1 MIDQSQR
8 VAARV
13 YAVTYLLTL
22 AILMVTFTRFF
33 APYLVWNNGAATAG
47 NLFAHEAGFRVYQTA
62 AYLNGVGL
70 VVLLVALYVILRP
83 INRGMALFAAISQ
96 LIYVGTW
103 YAEIL
108 LGMLALRS
116 MGSGQHLG
124 TIGLSSPQAL
134 SGLFLDSGWDAYY
147 IGLPFLGLGTALFA
161 WLFFRSRYVPRWLAL
176 WGVLAAAFEGI
187 CGFCYLLFPG
197 FGAVVSPNWYE
208 MPVML
213 FGVGLCLWL
222 LIKGLSP
229 RGLKAAA

>member
-22 AILMVTFTRFF
+22 AILMVVFTRFF
-33 APYLVWNNGAATAG
+33 APYLVWANGEATAG
-47 NLFAHEAGFRVYQTA
+47 NIFAHEAGFRLYQTA

-70 VVLLVALYVILRP
+70 VVLLVALYVILSP
-83 INRGMALFAAISQ
+83 INRGMALFAAFSQ
-96 LIYVGTW
+96 LIYAGTW
-103 YAEIL
+103 FAGIL
-108 LGMLALRS
+108 LQLLALRT

-124 TIGLSSPQAL
+124 AIGMSSPQAL
-134 SGLFLDSGWDAYY
+134 AGLFLDSGWDAYY

-176 WGVLAAAFEGI
+176 GGILASAFEGI
-187 CGFCYLLFPG
+187 CGFCYLLFPA
-197 FGAVVSPNWYE
+197 FGTVVSVNWYE
-208 MPVML
+208 IPLLL
-213 FGVGLCLWL
+213 FGVVLCLWL

-229 RGLKAAA
+229 REQKTA